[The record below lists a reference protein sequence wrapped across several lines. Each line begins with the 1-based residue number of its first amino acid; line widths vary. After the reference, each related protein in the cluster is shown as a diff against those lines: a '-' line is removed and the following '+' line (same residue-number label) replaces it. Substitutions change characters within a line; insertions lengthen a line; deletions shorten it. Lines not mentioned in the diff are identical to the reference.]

1 MYKYIY
7 KIEKEDINVGN
18 HVGNERA
25 LMFFQRVR
33 EKFLEENNLEEINV
47 GNDIGI
53 IQTNAYIEYLSQIFL
68 GDEIKIIISNVEINR
83 LQFIFNYEIK
93 VKEKIAIKGYTTML
107 PYSYKEQK
115 VKKLPESFK
124 KLLENVFN

>member
-1 MYKYIY
+1 MYKYNY
-7 KIEKEDINVGN
+7 KIEKTDINIGN

-33 EKFLEENNLEEINV
+33 EKFLEENNLEEINI

-68 GDEIKIIISNVEINR
+68 GDEIEIIISSVKINR
-83 LQFIFNYEIK
+83 LQLIFNYEIK
-93 VKEKIAIKGYTTML
+93 VKERISIKGYTTML
-107 PYSYKEQK
+107 PYSYGEQK
-115 VKKLPESFK
+115 VKKLPEGFK
-124 KLLENVFN
+124 ILLENVFN